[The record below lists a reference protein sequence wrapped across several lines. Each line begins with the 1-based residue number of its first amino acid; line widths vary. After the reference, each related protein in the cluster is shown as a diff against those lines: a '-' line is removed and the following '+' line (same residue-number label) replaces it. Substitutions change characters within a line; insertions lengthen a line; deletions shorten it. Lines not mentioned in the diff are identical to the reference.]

1 MKTVIRD
8 SFDVTPDTYWDSIFF
23 NPEFQKRMYIE
34 ALASDSVDVS
44 PLTTAPNGDRTR
56 KLVFVQKLDAPAAI
70 RKLVGDTTTMEERG
84 TFDLK
89 TKRWR
94 FAMIPDRMPDKLQ
107 IRGEM
112 WVEPVAG
119 GNKIERVCELD
130 LSVGIFGIGSM
141 VEKFMS
147 SATVESYAK
156 QTRFTRDFIVEKRLT

>member
-8 SFDVTPDTYWDSIFF
+8 SFDVAPDTYWDAIFF

-44 PLTTAPNGDRTR
+44 ELKAAPSGERTR
-56 KLVFVQKLDAPAAI
+56 QLVFTQKLDAPSAI
-70 RKLVGDTTTMEERG
+70 RKLVGETTTMEERG
-84 TFDLK
+84 TFDPV

-94 FAMIPDRMPDKLQ
+94 FAMIPDRMADKIQ

-112 WVEPVAG
+112 WVEPAAG
-119 GNKIERVCELD
+119 GAIERVCSLD
-130 LSVGIFGIGSM
+130 LSVSIFGIGSM

-156 QTRFTRDFIVEKRLT
+156 QTRFTREFIAEKRLT